1 MAAGRHNKNQDGVY
15 AVRPSKTAAKRNGA
29 SVGRKHPWRPVH
41 DGLLTLTI
49 CRHNCAAAT
58 LRVAGRQTPLHA
70 QYVVSRLSDVRF
82 YAMILAQP
90 RPCWTWASVWRS

>member
-41 DGLLTLTI
+41 DGMV
-49 CRHNCAAAT
+49 NCDSMQELAQFQGCERRCMDCCCEPRAQS
-58 LRVAGRQTPLHA
+58 AGRQSPATTCPSVAA
-70 QYVVSRLSDVRF
+70 Q
-82 YAMILAQP
+82 IAQWM
-90 RPCWTWASVWRS
+90 RR